1 MRITIRQKLYGGFSA
16 VLLFLI
22 IISISNYALTSK
34 ISNKYT
40 MLINNSTTI
49 VSYIKDLS
57 NDISDEQASVN
68 YYLLTGDIGYLKS
81 YQSAFDSYNEKS
93 KNVRDIIKGQDSWQV
108 LQGLDLIQEQYVIA
122 ADQMIDYKK
131 KNNVDKF
138 TQTAKSQG
146 PLIQKFSETANK
158 FISNQ
163 EKILNQEI
171 NDTKSMVNS
180 TKILIFAITFI
191 ILLLGFGIAY
201 WISNLISKPIVL
213 ISKVATQIANGD
225 LTGEE
230 IKMKSNDEISDL
242 VKSFNT
248 MTNNLRKILTEV
260 GDAASQV
267 AKSSD
272 ELTSGAHQTKEATKY
287 VANITQDVASGTE
300 RQVES
305 VENSLKHAREIN
317 IEANEIDLKSQ
328 NVKEQVLKTS
338 DVVIEGNA
346 AVQKAVGQMNAVQYT
361 VTDIAKIVNELG
373 DESKKINQI
382 IGIITNI
389 ASQTNLLA
397 LNASIE
403 AARAGEAGRGFS
415 VVASEVSKLAEQT
428 SMSGK
433 QVSEVISAILGKT
446 ERTIKVV
453 AESGQQVK
461 DGIEAVYA
469 AGTSFNLIESSINE
483 FRTTIEEVSEASKH
497 MSQGAD
503 KLVINFE
510 TIQEIS
516 KSAAEG
522 TQSVSAFTEEQLA
535 TMEGVTNSATS
546 LSKMSEQLLNLISTF
561 KLSN

>member
-22 IISISNYALTSK
+22 IISISNYVLTSK

-68 YYLLTGDIGYLKS
+68 YYLLTGDVSYLKS

-93 KNVRDIIKGQDSWQV
+93 KKVSDIIKGQDSWQV

-171 NDTKSMVNS
+171 NDTKSIVNS
-180 TKILIFAITFI
+180 TKSLIFVITFS

-213 ISKVATQIANGD
+213 ISKAATQIANGD